1 MAKKAKAKSNEAKI
15 SSALG
20 TLSNNRTPLSS
31 ILPVQKT
38 VNYATGNKSG
48 NRNHRPWGPS
58 NVLLGGTDPGA
69 SPTRPTQMVAPGNK
83 GLPSPQYTLE
93 NRLESYRP
101 ASGWDTRNRAYIS
114 ERTQYRT
121 AEEAYNT
128 NQAAIRTYDN
138 VTLPNYNTNK
148 NAWDEVVTKN
158 TNQTSAYK
166 KDLAKFFS
174 KNTKS
179 KPTTSK
185 NSGSRNSSTSKG
197 SRR

>member
-1 MAKKAKAKSNEAKI
+1 MARKAKAKSNEAKI

-38 VNYATGNKSG
+38 INYATGNKSG

-58 NVLLGGTDPGA
+58 NVLLGGTNPGA
-69 SPTRPTQMVAPGNK
+69 SPTRPTQMVSPGAR
-83 GLPSPQYTLE
+83 GLPSPQYTME
-93 NRLESYRP
+93 NRLQSYRP
-101 ASGWDTRNRAYIS
+101 TSGWDTRNRAYIS
-114 ERTQYRT
+114 ERTEYRT
-121 AEEAYNT
+121 AQEAYST
-128 NQAAIRTYDN
+128 NQAATRTYDN

-166 KDLAKFFS
+166 KDLTKFFS

>member
-1 MAKKAKAKSNEAKI
+1 MAKKAKAKSNEDKI

-69 SPTRPTQMVAPGNK
+69 SPTRPIQMVSPGNK
-83 GLPSPQYTLE
+83 GLPSPQYTMQ

-101 ASGWDTRNRAYIS
+101 ASGWDTRNRAYGKES
-114 ERTQYRT
+114 TQYRK
-121 AEEAYNT
+121 AEEVYSK
-128 NQAAIRTYDN
+128 NQAATRAYN
-138 VTLPNYNTNK
+138 EVTLPNYNTNK

-166 KDLAKFFS
+166 KDLAKLFS

>member
-38 VNYATGNKSG
+38 VNYATGNRSG

-58 NVLLGGTDPGA
+58 NVLLGGTDPGD
-69 SPTRPTQMVAPGNK
+69 SPTRPNQMVSPGNR
-83 GLPSPQYTLE
+83 GLPSPQYTIQ
-93 NRLESYRP
+93 NRLASYRP
-101 ASGWDTRNRAYIS
+101 ASGWDTRNRAYVS
-114 ERTQYRT
+114 ERAQYRT
-121 AEEAYNT
+121 AEEA
-128 NQAAIRTYDN
+128 
-138 VTLPNYNTNK
+138 LPNYNTNK